1 MKKILTV
8 SLFAIMA
15 VSAANAEIAST
26 QYVTDRTGAVSFAD
40 GNAKGKTNL
49 TDAIVAVDNYV
60 LGLSGEVEDQIAAV
74 TDPLS
79 DRVDAADGKIQTLE
93 NALKA
98 DGTTGKA
105 IADNAAAISAMDAA
119 YKAADTTTLNSAKA
133 YADGLA
139 TNYDAAGSAAQ
150 ALTDAKAYTDGEI
163 STLEASLGTTS
174 GDLNTLTTRVGTAEG
189 KITTIEGQQTS
200 QDSKITSLENALK
213 ADGTTGKAI
222 ADNAAAISAM
232 DAAYK
237 AADTTTLN
245 SAKAYADGLATN
257 YDAAGSAAQALTD
270 AKAYTDTLA
279 NGAVKDNTDAI
290 SAINNTSTGIL
301 AQAKSYAD
309 TKASEAE
316 GSASKV
322 AGDLADYIST
332 NNTAVQKAQ
341 ADATQALSD
350 ANTKSAQALT
360 DAKAFTTAQIEALGK
375 LATVD
380 TACATGVTDCA
391 LVIRS
396 GEIKWEKVSY

>member
-15 VSAANAEIAST
+15 VSAANADIAST
-26 QYVTDRTGAVSFAD
+26 DYVGTQMNLAEKIANKVTIVDQNSVDEKYPSAKAVYTAIKTQVDALGDNVDANIEVQLGNVTD
-40 GNAKGKTNL
+40 
-49 TDAIVAVDNYV
+49 
-60 LGLSGEVEDQIAAV
+60 QIDEA
-74 TDPLS
+74 S
-79 DRVDAADGKIQTLE
+79 GKIQTLE

-119 YKAADTTTLNSAKA
+119 YKEADTTTLNSAKA

-150 ALTDAKAYTDGEI
+150 ALTG
-163 STLEASLGTTS
+163 
-174 GDLNTLTTRVGTAEG
+174 
-189 KITTIEGQQTS
+189 
-200 QDSKITSLENALK
+200 
-213 ADGTTGKAI
+213 
-222 ADNAAAISAM
+222 
-232 DAAYK
+232 
-237 AADTTTLN
+237 
-245 SAKAYADGLATN
+245 
-257 YDAAGSAAQALTD
+257 